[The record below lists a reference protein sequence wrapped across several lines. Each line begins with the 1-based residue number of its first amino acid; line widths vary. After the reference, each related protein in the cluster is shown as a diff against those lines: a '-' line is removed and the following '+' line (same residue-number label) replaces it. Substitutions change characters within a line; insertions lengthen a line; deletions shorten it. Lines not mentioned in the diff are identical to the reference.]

1 MTEIGSNVKQQWWGK
16 PLVHWF
22 PRIREREEQVFLL
35 LTLVIGVL
43 TGLAVVAF
51 ILLTERLGMRLY
63 PVSSAAWRRVL
74 IPVLGSLGMGYLLY
88 RYFPDARGS
97 GVPQT
102 KAALFAREG
111 RITFSTVLGKFLCTA
126 ATLASGIPLGR
137 EGPSVQVGSG
147 IASVLGRYLGLSSE
161 RVKALIPVGASAA
174 IAAAFNTPLAAVVFS
189 LEEITGDL
197 HAPILGSVVLASATS
212 WMVLRVLL
220 GDHPLF
226 QVPKYQLANPL
237 EFAIYGV
244 LGVAGGLVSVAFTK
258 LLLRTREWFMSLPKR
273 TVWFQP
279 VAGGVLVGVIAL
291 FVPQIL
297 GVGYG
302 YVGDALNGRMT
313 LGIMA
318 ILVVLKLI
326 AVTTSYGSGN
336 AGGIFGPSL
345 FIGAMLGGTVGGIA
359 HHFLPQYTASA
370 GAYALV
376 GMGTLFAGI
385 VRAPMTSVLMIFET
399 TQDYAVIVPLMIS
412 NLVSFFISARLQPE
426 PIYDVLAYQDGIH
439 LPSAATRHQRGG
451 RQVSHLMK
459 SPAETLPAAISV
471 GEAMQLTLTS
481 SYRCWPVCDA
491 RGVVGVLSKRG
502 LERAANEHGMAKQL
516 ADLVDAQTFPHLHA
530 DQSLQMALERMGGA
544 RLDLLP
550 VVSRADVHK
559 LEGVVLLRDVLDS
572 YGIGAENEG

>member
-1 MTEIGSNVKQQWWGK
+1 M
-16 PLVHWF
+16 VHWF

-111 RITFSTVLGKFLCTA
+111 RITLSTVLGKFFCTA

-412 NLVSFFISARLQPE
+412 NLISFLISARLQPE

-471 GEAMQLTLTS
+471 GEAMQLTLAS
-481 SYRCWPVCDA
+481 GYRCWPVCDA
-491 RGVVGVLSKRG
+491 RGVVGVLSKQG
-502 LERAANEHGMAKQL
+502 LERAANEHGKAKQL

-530 DQSLQMALERMGGA
+530 DQSLQTALERMGGA